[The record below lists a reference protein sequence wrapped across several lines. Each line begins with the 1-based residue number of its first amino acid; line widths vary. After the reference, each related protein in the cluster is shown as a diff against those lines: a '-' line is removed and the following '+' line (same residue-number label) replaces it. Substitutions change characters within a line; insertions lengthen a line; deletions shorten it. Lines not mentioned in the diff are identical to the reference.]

1 MRNKPMK
8 RTTNDGVIAA
18 WKSGKPARNG
28 RKSLTTDGESL
39 YSYHLKIGK
48 RAGGTCVVADYTAG
62 TGSFKSQ
69 TTSCHVVRAKRRANL
84 VMHPRV
90 WLTSPLSDDPLKEVP
105 F

>member
-1 MRNKPMK
+1 MKSLRTDNAGVVNAWSNGHRAHSHK
-8 RTTNDGVIAA
+8 RT
-18 WKSGKPARNG
+18 
-28 RKSLTTDGESL
+28 LTTDGESL
-39 YSYHLKIGK
+39 YSYGFKIGM

-69 TTSCHVVRAKRRANL
+69 TTSCHVGLAKRWATL